1 MENDSGT
8 DASCVYHFSI
18 PATQFPR
25 RGNLKE
31 KGLTLAHRFIGSS
44 CTWTGVGQEGEE
56 Q

>member
-8 DASCVYHFSI
+8 DASCAYQFSI

-31 KGLTLAHRFIGSS
+31 KGLTLAHGFVGS
-44 CTWTGVGQEGEE
+44 CCTGVGQEGEE